1 MHTTLRTVDVNLDQ
15 QALAHIDAQQAFAT
29 QFKEAQDASAL
40 LALISSAI
48 PAHWDLDNPADLQQ
62 VIDMIPSEAA
72 DILDS
77 ACNDTYVVPDPYAPE
92 MTRFDAPPRT
102 VGFIRV
108 PGDPSPIADHQPGDH
123 SSPHESYRQ
132 WALDT
137 ITTLMTGIDPVN
149 GEVPISDLRLRILL
163 KDKRFMRVLRSTG
176 ISASTLVETVA
187 LRGDPPSVDDDDD
200 DNDFFPVIH
209 RNEHSHRYPPP
220 APEDCTP
227 PGAVRPRPGR
237 PPIVHG
243 SLAFEPYTSPD
254 DDLRDDITAVKRRI
268 IDLYPNGIDTPTNDP
283 VALALLKRLRDLV
296 TQTTRSNQ
304 QRERRA
310 KVASIFTRGGRRGR

>member
-15 QALAHIDAQQAFAT
+15 QALAHIDAQAAFAT
-29 QFKEAQDASAL
+29 QFKEAQDASSL
-40 LALISSAI
+40 LSMIAAAI
-48 PAHWDLDNPADLQQ
+48 PPHWDLDNPVDRQAL
-62 VIDMIPSEAA
+62 IDMIPAEAA
-72 DILDS
+72 DLLDS
-77 ACNDTYVVPDPYAPE
+77 AINDTYVVTDPYSPE

-102 VGFIRV
+102 VGFIRA

-123 SSPHESYRQ
+123 SSPHSSYRE

-149 GEVPISDLRLRILL
+149 GDIPISDMRLRLLL
-163 KDKRFMRVLRSTG
+163 KDKRFMRVLRETG

-187 LRGDPPSVDDDDD
+187 LRGDPPAVDDDDD
-200 DNDFFPVIH
+200 GLSPVIH

-220 APEDCTP
+220 APEDCTR
-227 PGAVRPRPGR
+227 PGAVRPRPGQ
-237 PPIVHG
+237 PPTVLG
-243 SLAFEPYTSPD
+243 SVSFEPYSSPE

-268 IDLYPNGIDTPTNDP
+268 IALYPNGIYKTPLDP
-283 VALALLKRLRDLV
+283 VALALLKRLRELV
-296 TQTTRSNQ
+296 AETTRSLNKQ
-304 QRERRA
+304 QTRA